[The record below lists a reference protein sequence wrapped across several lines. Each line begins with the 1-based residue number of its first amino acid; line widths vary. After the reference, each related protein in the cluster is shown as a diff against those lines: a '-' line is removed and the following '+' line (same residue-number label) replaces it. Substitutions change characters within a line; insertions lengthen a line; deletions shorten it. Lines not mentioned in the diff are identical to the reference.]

1 VPRVRSPI
9 KGDLY
14 RGSLLN
20 FWCVRPAE
28 SFEARLFSEDEI
40 PWDKIAFNSVDK
52 ILRLYFDDAKTGNFP
67 FHYIERHKQGK
78 IP

>member
-20 FWCVRPAE
+20 FWCVRPADQGGKWRDSLDGNYE
-28 SFEARLFSEDEI
+28 KKTTKFSLLLLKVPKDFDEI
-40 PWDKIAFNSVDK
+40 TQGLQDSEAFFLS
-52 ILRLYFDDAKTGNFP
+52 LL
-67 FHYIERHKQGK
+67 
-78 IP
+78 